1 MSGPTPLSHL
11 TCRKCGR
18 SNPAVYLAPVV
29 VAGTGTCICLDC
41 AAARG
46 WLDIAGNLKP
56 GVEL

>member
-1 MSGPTPLSHL
+1 MSGPTPLPHL

-29 VAGTGTCICLDC
+29 VAGTCICLDC